1 MTLAL
6 PGEWREAVALP
17 HGALDDVAAFVGS
30 ELAANQLVL
39 PAPRHFFRALECVA
53 PGAVRAVILGQ
64 DPYPTPGHAEGLS
77 FSVAPGV
84 RPFPGSL
91 RNILRE
97 WSEDLGHPV
106 PAQGSLLPWARSGV
120 LLLNTVLS
128 VRAGEAGSH
137 RGRGWEVVTEA
148 ILRSVAR
155 SSSRVVFL
163 LWGNDARRHAAW
175 LGRGPH
181 AVLEAAHPSPLSAR
195 LFRGCRC
202 FSRANQL
209 LADAGLPEVDWRL
222 EATLGLTLGARG
234 QGEAGEACG
243 PPAEAAAG

>member
-6 PGEWREAVALP
+6 PSAWRDAARVPAEALEGVGRFL
-17 HGALDDVAAFVGS
+17 GAEIAAGH
-30 ELAANQLVL
+30 EVL
-39 PAPRHFFRALECVA
+39 PRPTQLFRAMECVG
-53 PGAVRAVILGQ
+53 PTAVRAVILGQ

-84 RPFPGSL
+84 HPFPGSL

-97 WSEDLGHPV
+97 WSEDTGLPL
-106 PAQGSLLPWARSGV
+106 PSEGSLMPWTRSGV

-137 RGRGWEVVTEA
+137 RGRGWEAVTEA
-148 ILRSVAR
+148 ILRAVATSDR
-155 SSSRVVFL
+155 RVVFL
-163 LWGNDARRHAAW
+163 LWGNDARRHATW
-175 LGRGPH
+175 LAQGPH

-202 FSRANQL
+202 FSRANEL
-209 LADAGLPEVDWRL
+209 LREAGLEPIDWRL
-222 EATLGLTLGARG
+222 EPVLGLNGVG
-234 QGEAGEACG
+234 
-243 PPAEAAAG
+243 